1 MNYDPLAPEVQ
12 ENPYPYYA
20 TLRQHHP
27 VAWIEPLRCW
37 TISRFQDVDYAIK
50 NPQVFSSAKWIGQSL
65 GALNPAPEVPWM
77 IETDPPDHTRLRRL
91 VSKAFTPRMVSLLE
105 PRVRSIADQLLE
117 PLRQREFDF
126 VHEFSGVLPV
136 IVIAEMLGVESEHY
150 AEFQRWSDNVVRGTS
165 RPSDEAERAEIRQSN
180 DEMRAY
186 FQEAIALRRKEPHS
200 DLLTALVQ
208 AEEERQ
214 ALSADE
220 VLAMAMLI
228 LLAGNETTRNLLGN
242 AILALLAQPVVL
254 AKVRSDRSLVPQLIE
269 EVLRYD
275 SPVQIVFRRTTKPI
289 DVSGV
294 AIPTDATVFVLLG
307 SANRD
312 ERKFSDP
319 DRLDIQRDNGAHLA
333 FGFSTHYCLG
343 AQLARLEAK
352 VALEELLFSCP
363 PFVSG
368 TGPIQRVRSV
378 LIRGIQSLP
387 LRFAAEESH

>member
-1 MNYDPLAPEVQ
+1 MDYNPLAPEVQ
-12 ENPYPYYA
+12 ENPYPYY
-20 TLRQHHP
+20 TSLRQHHP
-27 VAWIEPLRCW
+27 VAWIEPLQCW
-37 TISRFQDVDYAIK
+37 TISRYQDVDYTIK
-50 NPQVFSSAKWIGQSL
+50 NPQVFSSANWIGQSL
-65 GALNPAPEVPWM
+65 GDLNPAPEVPWM

-105 PRVRSIADQLLE
+105 PRMRAIAGQLLE
-117 PLRQREFDF
+117 PLRKREFDF
-126 VHEFSGVLPV
+126 VHEFASVLPV
-136 IVIAEMLGVESEHY
+136 IVIAEMLGVESEHH
-150 AEFQRWSDNVVRGTS
+150 AEFERWSDNVVRGTS
-165 RPSDEAERAEIRQSN
+165 RPGDEVHRAEIRHSN

-186 FQEAIALRRKEPHS
+186 FQKAIALRRKEPRN

-214 ALSADE
+214 SLSADE

-242 AILALLAQPVVL
+242 ALLALLEKPADL
-254 AKVRSDRSLVPQLIE
+254 AKVRSDRALVPKLIE

-289 DVSGV
+289 ELSGT

-312 ERKFSDP
+312 ERKFADP
-319 DRLDIQRDNGAHLA
+319 DRFDLQRDNSNHLA
-333 FGFSTHYCLG
+333 FGFSTHFCLG

-363 PFVSG
+363 PFVRG
-368 TGPIQRVRSV
+368 KEPVQRVRSV
-378 LIRGIQSLP
+378 LLRGVQNLP
-387 LRFAAEESH
+387 LRFAA